1 VIKYKN
7 MARILVFG
15 DSISH
20 GKWDYKMGGWVQR
33 LSNFLDEKGLSDPNF
48 DYSVY
53 NLSIS
58 GDTTEEIFER
68 FEFEA
73 KQRLKEEGGI
83 IIFAIGLNDSCSGRL
98 AVSPAKFRENIQKLI
113 DLARKFSSKIIF
125 IGLTPVEDSKV
136 NPMPW
141 APDMSYSLKAVK
153 KYNEILKSVSNENN
167 VYFVEIFEGFVKE
180 NYKELLQDGA
190 HPNSKG
196 HKKIFEIVKDFLVQ
210 KKIIK

>member
-1 VIKYKN
+1 

-58 GDTTEEIFER
+58 GDTTEEILER
-68 FEFEA
+68 FEFET

-83 IIFAIGLNDSCSGRL
+83 IIFAIGLNDSYFLRSKNSV
-98 AVSPAKFRENIQKLI
+98 AVALNEFRENIQKLI
-113 DLARKFSSKIIF
+113 NLARKFSSKVIF
-125 IGLTPVEDSKV
+125 VGLTPVEDSKV

-141 APDMSYSLKAVK
+141 APDKSYNLENIK
-153 KYNEILKSVSNENN
+153 KYNETLKSVCNENN
-167 VYFVEIFEGFVKE
+167 VYFVEIFERFVKE

-210 KKIIK
+210 KKIIEL

>member
-1 VIKYKN
+1 

-15 DSISH
+15 DSTSH

-33 LSNFLDEKGLSDPNF
+33 LSNFLDEKSSSDPNF
-48 DYSVY
+48 DYSGY

-58 GDTTEEIFER
+58 GDTTKEILER

-98 AVSPAKFRENIQKLI
+98 AVSPAKFRENVQKLI

-136 NPMPW
+136 NLMPW
-141 APDMSYSLKAVK
+141 AIDMSYSLERVK
-153 KYNEILKSVSNENN
+153 KYNGILRAVCNENS
-167 VYFVEIFEGFVKE
+167 VYFIEIFERFVE
-180 NYKELLQDGA
+180 NNYQKLLQDGA
-190 HPNSKG
+190 HPNSEG
-196 HKKIFEIVKDFLVQ
+196 HKKIFEIVKDFLIQ
-210 KKIIK
+210 KKII